1 MYRSQ
6 NNRLTETMCPEFA
19 IGSGGG
25 GNKRLSLC
33 SFLGRNPRKNRRIT
47 HNISVCYDTRQWS
60 KDRSSANRNHNRIM
74 PKGESAL
81 SFNREMYTISDIKIQ
96 TYQVQINV

>member
-1 MYRSQ
+1 M
-6 NNRLTETMCPEFA
+6 
-19 IGSGGG
+19 G

-33 SFLGRNPRKNRRIT
+33 SFQVETLGKT

-81 SFNREMYTISDIKIQ
+81 SFDREMYTISDIKIQ
-96 TYQVQINV
+96 TYQVQIMV